1 MLKTQVH
8 IREHLVPFLYQEFD
22 GVERVFS
29 GRKVKVVRITN
40 KSSLGK
46 WLTAMLEHTNKEIK
60 VSNYNIYLSIDDREH
75 RLARFG
81 TFYINYRSSTK
92 ALELTDDHND
102 ILNEL
107 LEDMFRISI
116 YYFVSSYQIF
126 YKKRGGVLEGIRE
139 YMSAYNLHE
148 HFSEQSIRML
158 YYRAKESPK
167 LRRIQ
172 TQVANRVTNYY

>member
-1 MLKTQVH
+1 MMTNQQVH

-75 RLARFG
+75 RSEEH
-81 TFYINYRSSTK
+81 TS
-92 ALELTDDHND
+92 ELQSRGHVVCR
-102 ILNEL
+102 LL
-107 LEDMFRISI
+107 LE
-116 YYFVSSYQIF
+116 
-126 YKKRGGVLEGIRE
+126 KKKCVQQF
-139 YMSAYNLHE
+139 ND
-148 HFSEQSIRML
+148 Q
-158 YYRAKESPK
+158 
-167 LRRIQ
+167 
-172 TQVANRVTNYY
+172 